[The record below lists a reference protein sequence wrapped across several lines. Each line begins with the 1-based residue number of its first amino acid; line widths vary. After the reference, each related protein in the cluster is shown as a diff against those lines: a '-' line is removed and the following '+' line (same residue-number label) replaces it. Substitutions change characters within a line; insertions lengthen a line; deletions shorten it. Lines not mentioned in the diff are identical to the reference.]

1 MFVIPIYDMIIL
13 PEVTY
18 YFKQDVFRE
27 LNLQEELK
35 EDEEVVFLML
45 KEDRNRD
52 EMRPED
58 FFPIGVSGKVEGID
72 SEGSVS
78 VRTLGRVDVRA
89 IQATPDMMTADVEAR
104 SGEQDLD
111 AEEAKLRFDKLRTSM
126 LKFIQR
132 FQWGIW
138 ARSYVLHWKNV
149 SEVVSALSAYLN
161 LTNEEKYAILE
172 TDSTRERFEKME
184 RSVYEFME
192 IARVGAVLFTA
203 ARHISCRCVSFLNFL
218 EVCVNNAV
226 ITGTAVRV
234 AAHIRVS
241 TVKACGTAHVRIS
254 TRLTAVLLVYLGG
267 QCVECLL
274 QVVGLC
280 LDRCGIISAQC
291 TSQVCDLALDCGL
304 FVCRNLV
311 AEFLQSV
318 LALEAQAL
326 CVVLGIY
333 FFTTLLVVFCILL
346 CFLDSLVDVLLGHV
360 GGSSDLDVLFLAGAQ
375 ILCSHVYDTVLVD
388 VECYFDLRYL

>member
-132 FQWGIW
+132 FQWRIW

-184 RSVYEFME
+184 RSVYEFMPGSE
-192 IARVGAVLFTA
+192 KKR
-203 ARHISCRCVSFLNFL
+203 RMISRS
-218 EVCVNNAV
+218 
-226 ITGTAVRV
+226 GTRKY
-234 AAHIRVS
+234 
-241 TVKACGTAHVRIS
+241 TVKKRSKSRLSFYRDSWTRCIRKMYPMCG
-254 TRLTAVLLVYLGG
+254 
-267 QCVECLL
+267 
-274 QVVGLC
+274 
-280 LDRCGIISAQC
+280 
-291 TSQVCDLALDCGL
+291 
-304 FVCRNLV
+304 
-311 AEFLQSV
+311 
-318 LALEAQAL
+318 
-326 CVVLGIY
+326 
-333 FFTTLLVVFCILL
+333 
-346 CFLDSLVDVLLGHV
+346 SLSRRSKNPV
-360 GGSSDLDVLFLAGAQ
+360 
-375 ILCSHVYDTVLVD
+375 
-388 VECYFDLRYL
+388 